1 MLFKQSDG
9 SWQVYLAVPGPTQWV
24 NLGNYASRE
33 VAQLVHKTA
42 QTVERVRFSRA
53 RITGNQMMKDF

>member
-9 SWQVYLAVPGPTQWV
+9 SWQVYLSVPSPSQWF

-33 VAQLVHKTA
+33 VAELVHRVA
-42 QTVERVRFSRA
+42 QKVESCVKKGGA
-53 RITGNQMMKDF
+53 